1 MSTLTR
7 IAKTETRLM
16 LRDATSA
23 FFGVVFPGLLLVTLA
38 LVLPG
43 FRDVIEDPEAPAEL
57 IGLRPVDIY
66 VPVVLALAIGTVGLT
81 ILPAY
86 LAAYREQGVLRRLS
100 TTPAAPRDLLGAQVL
115 VNLGFLTVGSLIA
128 VLAGG
133 IAFDVDWPSNI
144 PSLAPGE
151 PDCGQPRAR
160 RTEDRTAAQ
169 PWARRQPTGSVRQ
182 DSFTDLT
189 RRQVEQSP
197 PVGLFGIVGAH
208 HNPVAVDVQLDVV
221 AIAVS
226 RQLDERAAEQL
237 S

>member
-1 MSTLTR
+1 MAARLDAPAPPLDSIVDDDAVRGGQPGPDLDQLSAADHGVPEGVVAVGDVQRGRT
-7 IAKTETRLM
+7 AKIDL
-16 LRDATSA
+16 LQRDARQA
-23 FFGVVFPGLLLVTLA
+23 N
-38 LVLPG
+38 
-43 FRDVIEDPEAPAEL
+43 
-57 IGLRPVDIY
+57 
-66 VPVVLALAIGTVGLT
+66 
-81 ILPAY
+81 
-86 LAAYREQGVLRRLS
+86 AA
-100 TTPAAPRDLLGAQVL
+100 D
-115 VNLGFLTVGSLIA
+115 
-128 VLAGG
+128 
-133 IAFDVDWPSNI
+133 
-144 PSLAPGE
+144 LAPGE
-151 PDCGQPRAR
+151 PDCGQPRPR

-169 PWARRQPTGSVRQ
+169 PWARRQLTGSVRQ